1 MAQKSLCIVHNNAM
15 ELDKIH
21 YSFNSLDGY
30 NKPVNFIVSPR
41 GDGKTTAFLVGKAWP
56 AFVRDGQ
63 ATIVQR
69 RFINDITEK
78 YIEGLAGIINK
89 FTGAGLKLS
98 YKITQL
104 KKDGV
109 IDVFAQSHGGKRIF
123 TIVAMNTRLSNLKGL
138 FQSDTRYWLCDEFI
152 CNPKMDERYIKG
164 EAFKFREA
172 FNTLA
177 RENFKMKAYFLG
189 NPYSLYNP
197 YFQDWGVNPAIV
209 SRQRF
214 TSGKKWIVEYHKLS
228 DELRDYYLENNPMYD
243 EESTYTL
250 YALDG
255 SAILDKN
262 IRVMDRQPPSFVLHF
277 VFAQNGTRYGIF
289 KNMNILDDNLP
300 TYWVGTIESLSRSRN
315 VFVFDFDELE
325 EGASIFS
332 RFEREMLAGFAS
344 SMRRRDVGFETI
356 NCFYACQEVYTLL

>member
-1 MAQKSLCIVHNNAM
+1 MCIVHNIGMA
-15 ELDKIH
+15 ELDKLH

-41 GDGKTTAFLVGKAWP
+41 GDGKTTAFLVNKAWP
-56 AFVRDGQ
+56 AFIRYGQ

-78 YIEGLAGIINK
+78 YIDSLAAIINK
-89 FTGAGLKLS
+89 FTGAGLRLS

-109 IDVFAQSHGGKRIF
+109 IDVYAASHENKRIF
-123 TIVAMNTRLSNLKGL
+123 TLVAMNTRLSNLKGL
-138 FQSDTRYWLCDEFI
+138 FQSDTRFWLCDEFI

-177 RENFKMKAYFLG
+177 RENFCMKAYFLG

-197 YFQDWGVNPAIV
+197 YFQDWGINPAVV
-209 SRQRF
+209 SQQRF
-214 TSGKKWIVEYHKLS
+214 TSGKKWAVEYHRLS
-228 DELRDYYLENNPMYD
+228 DELRDYYLANNPMYD
-243 EESTYTL
+243 EESTYTM

-255 SAILDKN
+255 SAILDRN
-262 IRVMDRQPPSFVLHF
+262 IRLDAKQPPSFVLIL
-277 VFAQNGTRYGIF
+277 VFMQNGAKYGIF
-289 KNMNILDDNLP
+289 RNMNYVDLDLP
-300 TYWVGTIESLSRSRN
+300 SYWVGRVDRLSKSRDI
-315 VFVFDFDELE
+315 VVFDFDDLE
-325 EGASIFS
+325 EGAAIFS
-332 RFEREMLAGFAS
+332 RYEREMLAGFAA
-344 SMRRRDVGFETI
+344 SMRRREVSYQDI
-356 NCFYACQEVYTLL
+356 NCAYACQEIYTLI